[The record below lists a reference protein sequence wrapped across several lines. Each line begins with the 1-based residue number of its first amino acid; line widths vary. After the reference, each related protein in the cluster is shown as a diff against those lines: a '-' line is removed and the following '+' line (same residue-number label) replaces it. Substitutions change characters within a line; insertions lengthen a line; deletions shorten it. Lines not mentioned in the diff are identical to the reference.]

1 MLDKQLQLRN
11 VENER
16 LQEKLHEMH
25 VSMPK
30 PDLIRDALERDQAEE
45 ITLRRSEVRH
55 LSEQASQKKKNK
67 SEKMAEGR
75 GQQHPDF

>member
-1 MLDKQLQLRN
+1 MKLDMLDKQLKLRN

-25 VSMPK
+25 ISMPK

-55 LSEQASQKKKNK
+55 LSEQASRAN
-67 SEKMAEGR
+67 
-75 GQQHPDF
+75 